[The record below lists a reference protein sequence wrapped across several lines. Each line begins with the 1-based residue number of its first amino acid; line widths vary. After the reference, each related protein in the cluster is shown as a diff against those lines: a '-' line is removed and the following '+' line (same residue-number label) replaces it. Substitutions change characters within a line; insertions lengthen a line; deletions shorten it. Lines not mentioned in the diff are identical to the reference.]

1 MIDFQLNDEE
11 FEGVAPAFQP
21 KIYLV
26 MRVSPKLGG
35 TYSEIRRSV
44 QGVKR
49 LLSDWDFMG
58 IDMKNVRVYPVE
70 KEWIPVRKTKKK
82 GD

>member
-1 MIDFQLNDEE
+1 MSWDFDIDEVDLL
-11 FEGVAPAFQP
+11 GVAPAYQP

-35 TYSEIRRSV
+35 TYSEIRRSI

-49 LLSDWDFMG
+49 LLSDWEFMG
-58 IDMKNVRVYPVE
+58 IDMKNVRVYPIQ
-70 KEWIPVRKTKKK
+70 KEWIPVKKSSRK
-82 GD
+82 